1 MPASR
6 SVFRWGW
13 AGGLVLHRH
22 LGELECASKPTFA
35 RDLDGSR

>member
-1 MPASR
+1 MPVSR

-22 LGELECASKPTFA
+22 LGELEGASKPTFA